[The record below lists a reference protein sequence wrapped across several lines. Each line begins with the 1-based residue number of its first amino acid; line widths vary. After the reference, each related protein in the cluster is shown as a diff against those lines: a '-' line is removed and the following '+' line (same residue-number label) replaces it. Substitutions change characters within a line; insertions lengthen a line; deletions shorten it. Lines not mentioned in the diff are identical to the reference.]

1 MLSRNCLGATTEA
14 QIAAALR
21 TPCTLLEIHR
31 KAGTKK
37 KKQKTRGPGLEKC
50 ACVTWGDLWDLQLY
64 WWLWRLAS
72 STFSSVSTW
81 PKRRVSWV
89 SLQIT

>member
-14 QIAAALR
+14 QIVAALR
-21 TPCTLLEIHR
+21 TPCTLLEMHR
-31 KAGTKK
+31 KAGTKNPPK
-37 KKQKTRGPGLEKC
+37 KHGALGLEKY